1 MRNHGPSHEDDDMD
15 TCSVCAGLIEGPRLA
30 DPRLGS
36 SVHPACF
43 ARRVPEDALVALAA
57 AVAIVLAPTILVWA
71 G

>member
-1 MRNHGPSHEDDDMD
+1 MD
-15 TCSVCAGLIEGPRLA
+15 TCSVCARLIEGARLS
-30 DPRLGS
+30 DPELGS

-43 ARRVPEDALVALAA
+43 AGRVAEDALVALVA